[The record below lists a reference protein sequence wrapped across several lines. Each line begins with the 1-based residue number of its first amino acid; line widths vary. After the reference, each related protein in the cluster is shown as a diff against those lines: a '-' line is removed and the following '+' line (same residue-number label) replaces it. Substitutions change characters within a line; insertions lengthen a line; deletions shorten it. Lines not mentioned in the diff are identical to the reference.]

1 MRYSETMQKTIFL
14 LGLLGIRNAQQL
26 KEYIK
31 RNDILTEKQFFVLS
45 QYEIINAMFTREG

>member
-31 RNDILTEKQFFVLS
+31 RNDIRNEKQLLVQA
-45 QYEIINAMFTREG
+45 QYDIMNAMFTREA

>member
-1 MRYSETMQKTIFL
+1 MRYSETMKKTIFL

-31 RNDILTEKQFFVLS
+31 RNDIRNEKQLLVQA
-45 QYEIINAMFTREG
+45 QYDIMNAMFTREG

>member
-14 LGLLGIRNAQQL
+14 LGLLGIRNEQQL

-31 RNDILTEKQFFVLS
+31 RNDIRNEKQLLVQA
-45 QYEIINAMFTREG
+45 QYEIMNAMFTREG

>member
-1 MRYSETMQKTIFL
+1 MRYSETMQKAIFL

-31 RNDILTEKQFFVLS
+31 RNDIRNEKQLLVQA
-45 QYEIINAMFTREG
+45 QYDIMNAMFTREG

>member
-1 MRYSETMQKTIFL
+1 MRYRETMQKTIFL

-31 RNDILTEKQFFVLS
+31 RNDIRNEKQLLVQA
-45 QYEIINAMFTREG
+45 QYDIMNAMFTREG

>member
-1 MRYSETMQKTIFL
+1 MRYSETMQKAIFL

-31 RNDILTEKQFFVLS
+31 RNEIRNEKQLLVQA
-45 QYEIINAMFTREG
+45 QYDIMNAMFTREG

>member
-14 LGLLGIRNAQQL
+14 LGLLGIRNVQQL

-31 RNDILTEKQFFVLS
+31 RNDIRNEKQLLVQA
-45 QYEIINAMFTREG
+45 QYDIMNAMFTREG

>member
-31 RNDILTEKQFFVLS
+31 RNDIRNEKQLLVQA
-45 QYEIINAMFTREG
+45 QYDIMNAMFTREG

>member
-1 MRYSETMQKTIFL
+1 MRYSETMQKTFFL

-31 RNDILTEKQFFVLS
+31 RNDIRNEKQLLVQA
-45 QYEIINAMFTREG
+45 QYDIMNAMFTREG

>member
-14 LGLLGIRNAQQL
+14 LFLLGIRNAQQL

-31 RNDILTEKQFFVLS
+31 RNDIRNEKQLLVQA
-45 QYEIINAMFTREG
+45 QYDIMNAMFTREG

>member
-1 MRYSETMQKTIFL
+1 MRYSETMQKAIFL

-31 RNDILTEKQFFVLS
+31 RNDIHNEKQLLVQA
-45 QYEIINAMFTREG
+45 QYDIMNAMFTREG

>member
-1 MRYSETMQKTIFL
+1 MRYSETMQKTFFL

-31 RNDILTEKQFFVLS
+31 RNDIRHEKQLLVQA
-45 QYEIINAMFTREG
+45 QYDIMNAMFMREG

>member
-14 LGLLGIRNAQQL
+14 LGLIGVRNAQQL

-31 RNDILTEKQFFVLS
+31 RNDIRNEKQLLVQA
-45 QYEIINAMFTREG
+45 QYDIMNAMFTREG

>member
-31 RNDILTEKQFFVLS
+31 RNDIRHEKQLLVQA
-45 QYEIINAMFTREG
+45 QYEIMNAMFTREG